1 MNTPT
6 DISSYVRVLKLAST
20 PSWEEFSQVAKI
32 AGIGILL
39 VGFIGFF
46 MFVVMSFVPGG
57 PGISDRTA
65 TLLVG

>member
-1 MNTPT
+1 MDTPT

-20 PSWEEFSQVAKI
+20 PSWNEFNQVAKI

-46 MFVVMSFVPGG
+46 IFVFMTFVPGG
-57 PGISDRTA
+57 PSLEEPAG
-65 TLLVG
+65 LLLG